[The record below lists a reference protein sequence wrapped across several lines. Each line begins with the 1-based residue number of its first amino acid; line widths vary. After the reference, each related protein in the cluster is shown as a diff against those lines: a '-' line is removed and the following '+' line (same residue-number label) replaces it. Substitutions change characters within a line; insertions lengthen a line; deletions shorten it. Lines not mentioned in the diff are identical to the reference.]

1 MATSDRSGGQIC
13 KVSCQIFSGFNT
25 PKIIKIG
32 YFLTELF
39 EKIKG
44 GCFFWVEGD
53 SVDIHALHTIIHT
66 LTLQGPSLSSAVSE
80 MELLLSTGTVNFTAP
95 ELSSILT

>member
-1 MATSDRSGGQIC
+1 VAIRLTGEVDKSVRC
-13 KVSCQIFSGFNT
+13 SCQIFSGFNT

-44 GCFFWVEGD
+44 GCFLGGGGQCRYTCTTHNYTYINAARTKLDISCFGD
-53 SVDIHALHTIIHT
+53 GA
-66 LTLQGPSLSSAVSE
+66 AV
-80 MELLLSTGTVNFTAP
+80 VNGN
-95 ELSSILT
+95 S